1 MSAGSPLSSSLPS
14 GFMPGQTMPN
24 LIGSSMHQ
32 LSGMPSK
39 PCQLSPGCSTQQLGS
54 VASSSAGAWWKGIR
68 LPVFGSRTSSAF
80 QGAKNQS
87 FLATN
92 SWRTRATASRQAT
105 ASSITSWVSAVPAG
119 PSIIAAATSFEA
131 IRA

>member
-1 MSAGSPLSSSLPS
+1 
-14 GFMPGQTMPN
+14 MPGQTMPN

-32 LSGMPSK
+32 PSGMPSK

-54 VASSSAGAWWKGIR
+54 VASSSAGASWNGTR
-68 LPVFGSRTSSAF
+68 FPVFGSVTSSAF

-87 FLATN
+87 FLARN

-105 ASSITSWVSAVPAG
+105 ASSMTSWVSAWPAG
-119 PSIIAAATSFEA
+119 PSIIAAATSFDA
-131 IRA
+131 MSA